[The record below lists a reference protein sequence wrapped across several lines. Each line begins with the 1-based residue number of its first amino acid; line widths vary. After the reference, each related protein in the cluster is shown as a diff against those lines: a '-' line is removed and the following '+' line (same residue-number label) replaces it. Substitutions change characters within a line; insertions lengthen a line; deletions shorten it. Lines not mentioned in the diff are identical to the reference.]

1 MVDTKTTISVK
12 ETMTK
17 TPHQEEMILAT
28 VQGKRVT
35 ALPEDLYV
43 PPNALEILLD
53 TFAGPLDFLL
63 YLIRKQ
69 NIDILDINVAKIS
82 EQYTS
87 YIDLM
92 DALQIELAG
101 DYLVMAAYLAE
112 LKSKMLLPRPEEQ
125 KDEEDPR
132 AELIRRLQEYQRFK
146 SAAEKIDTM
155 PRIDRDFYAAQA
167 QLPEFALETP
177 LADVPLGDL
186 SFALAEVMRRVEQ
199 SQAHLIN
206 FEELST
212 RERMT
217 QILERMRNESF
228 IEFTTLFNKE
238 EGKIGVVVTFLAILE
253 LLKDSLIEIVQSEE
267 FGPIHIKGIEETH

>member
-1 MVDTKTTISVK
+1 MVDTKTTSSLK
-12 ETMTK
+12 ETITK

-35 ALPEDLYV
+35 ILPEDLYV

-69 NIDILDINVAKIS
+69 NIDILDIDVAKIS

-92 DALQIELAG
+92 DALQMELAG

-112 LKSKMLLPRPEEQ
+112 LKSRMLLPRPEEQ

-177 LADVPLGDL
+177 LADIPLEGL
-186 SFALAEVMRRVEQ
+186 ALALAEVMRRVEQ

-206 FEELST
+206 FEELSI

-217 QILERMRNESF
+217 HILERMRNEAF

>member
-1 MVDTKTTISVK
+1 MVDTKTTFALK
-12 ETMTK
+12 ETITK

-69 NIDILDINVAKIS
+69 NIDILDIDVAKIS

-112 LKSKMLLPRPEEQ
+112 LKSKMLLPRPEED

-146 SAAEKIDTM
+146 SAAEKIDSM

>member
-1 MVDTKTTISVK
+1 MVDTKTAFALK
-12 ETMTK
+12 ETITK

-69 NIDILDINVAKIS
+69 NIDILDIDVSKIS

-112 LKSKMLLPRPEEQ
+112 LKSKMLLPRPEEH

-146 SAAEKIDTM
+146 SAAEKIDSM

-228 IEFTTLFNKE
+228 IEFTSLFNKE